1 MQGVEAF
8 ENESLRS
15 VRTREPA
22 TAAAIM
28 QTELARSDSLE
39 QLGKFDL
46 ASLRRAETAE
56 KNPLPSPEV
65 IQQEMEHIKFKVNI
79 RVTHASTADVCTLE
93 I

>member
-46 ASLRRAETAE
+46 GSLRRAETAE
-56 KNPLPSPEV
+56 KNSLPSPEA
-65 IQQEMEHIKFKVNI
+65 IQQEMEHIKFKVNKQGHSHQH
-79 RVTHASTADVCTLE
+79 R
-93 I
+93 